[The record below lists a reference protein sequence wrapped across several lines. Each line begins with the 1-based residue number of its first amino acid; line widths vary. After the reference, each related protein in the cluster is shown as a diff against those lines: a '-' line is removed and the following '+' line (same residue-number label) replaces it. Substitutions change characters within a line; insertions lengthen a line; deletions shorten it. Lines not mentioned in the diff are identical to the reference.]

1 MLSNLV
7 IGPEKLVLFVGM
19 FRYFH
24 WIFAFHQNNH
34 IDKQS
39 LKKRVFYTD
48 HNAYEPIAH
57 DLLGKLI
64 GSTAIYHLP
73 QKIDI
78 PLDENDIC
86 VDISKELSIAK
97 EKSTIILRAISRL
110 ELVYKIPDIIRLI
123 HSIKRHSKT
132 KQLFVWCSVTNIMD
146 KKLIPFI
153 AYMADIIVTLNSG
166 NHLNVLT
173 KRSTGSTSTRV
184 IWHWSISKNHS
195 GKNYIEYIVLLG
207 ISIRNR

>member
-1 MLSNLV
+1 MVCRQSTL
-7 IGPEKLVLFVGM
+7 P
-19 FRYFH
+19 
-24 WIFAFHQNNH
+24 NNFC
-34 IDKQS
+34 

-57 DLLGKLI
+57 DLLGKMI
-64 GSTAIYHLP
+64 GSTPIYHLP
-73 QKIDI
+73 QKMDI

-86 VDISKELSIAK
+86 MDITKELSVAK

-110 ELVYKIPDIIRLI
+110 ELVYKVPDIIRLI

-184 IWHWSISKNHS
+184 ITFIYLKKTHF
-195 GKNYIEYIVLLG
+195 GKIFI
-207 ISIRNR
+207 